1 MTLNLDFCHSMILG
15 HWSSGFK
22 NQDGE
27 WASQNDSQTMIMSCP
42 ACGCGAW
49 LLALPQPSEQSSFN
63 SVLKFETSYEI
74 LTQKGFFYKEKKK
87 KGKIPVLSSDWHVYT
102 NALILNSRKFRV
114 TGSRAHLPPGPT
126 NAANDR
132 AGSDHHILF
141 VVLLLLSRYIRPS
154 PRCGRRRPALP
165 APCSGPAQ
173 EPALGNV
180 MVNFVCQF
188 GLM

>member
-1 MTLNLDFCHSMILG
+1 MQPKAKCHIFQKENKKKKIAARRNVTLNLDFCHSMILG

-63 SVLKFETSYEI
+63 SVLKFGTSYEI

-87 KGKIPVLSSDWHVYT
+87 KEKSPSFHLTGMSIQTLS
-102 NALILNSRKFRV
+102 F
-114 TGSRAHLPPGPT
+114 
-126 NAANDR
+126 
-132 AGSDHHILF
+132 
-141 VVLLLLSRYIRPS
+141 
-154 PRCGRRRPALP
+154 
-165 APCSGPAQ
+165 
-173 EPALGNV
+173 
-180 MVNFVCQF
+180 
-188 GLM
+188 

>member
-1 MTLNLDFCHSMILG
+1 MGSGRRRMTLKPWSWAAQPVAVGPGSLLCPNHQNNLVLTRCWSLG
-15 HWSSGFK
+15 LLMRFWLKKGSS
-22 NQDGE
+22 
-27 WASQNDSQTMIMSCP
+27 TR
-42 ACGCGAW
+42 
-49 LLALPQPSEQSSFN
+49 
-63 SVLKFETSYEI
+63 
-74 LTQKGFFYKEKKK
+74 KKK

-141 VVLLLLSRYIRPS
+141 VVLLLSRYIRPS

-188 GLM
+188 GLMWWHFFFFFGQTQSKCCEVSFRCD